1 MLTSKHLHSLLIHW
15 FVALELYVYRASLET
30 REKSLPAF
38 TTGCKATFMGET
50 GISATRISQW
60 GGRLV
65 AASDANIEL
74 SARLHDIDSLQKVI
88 SYITKECHSAEIR

>member
-30 REKSLPAF
+30 REKSLPRF
-38 TTGCKATFMGET
+38 YNWVQKATFMGET

-60 GGRLV
+60 WRSAGRSV
-65 AASDANIEL
+65 
-74 SARLHDIDSLQKVI
+74 R
-88 SYITKECHSAEIR
+88 R

>member
-1 MLTSKHLHSLLIHW
+1 MLTSKHLLSLLIHW
-15 FVALELYVYRASLET
+15 FAALELYVTHIFGYRASLET

-60 GGRLV
+60 WRSAGRSV
-65 AASDANIEL
+65 
-74 SARLHDIDSLQKVI
+74 R
-88 SYITKECHSAEIR
+88 